1 MQGKY
6 FFLVLMITYSQHIAS
21 SHILTSSYMDMS
33 LPSCMRLLTYRVI
46 NDLCPTY
53 AYVDYSSG
61 KQLSLVLRNKGVC
74 RCNILYMQ
82 WNTSFAMFG
91 ASFQLSGYVKIVF
104 PFHLSSLYS
113 LLRSIPFYAV
123 IERNKIFFPVI
134 CCVNN
139 K

>member
-53 AYVDYSSG
+53 AYVDYSSEEFNG
-61 KQLSLVLRNKGVC
+61 PPMIPREMAERKLQRREVVLKSC
-74 RCNILYMQ
+74 CTKPCTL
-82 WNTSFAMFG
+82 TE
-91 ASFQLSGYVKIVF
+91 
-104 PFHLSSLYS
+104 
-113 LLRSIPFYAV
+113 LLTL
-123 IERNKIFFPVI
+123 
-134 CCVNN
+134 C
-139 K
+139 